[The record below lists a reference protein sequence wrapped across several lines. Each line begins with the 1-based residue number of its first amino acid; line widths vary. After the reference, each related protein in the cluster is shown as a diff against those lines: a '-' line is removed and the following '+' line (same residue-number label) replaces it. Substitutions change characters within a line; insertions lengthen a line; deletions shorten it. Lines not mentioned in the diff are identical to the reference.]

1 MRANRGERAWIA
13 APVILTVL
21 LAAGICLAQD
31 QKDPKD
37 QKDTRLAE
45 ARREGKIVWYTG
57 AALFTAE
64 RVAGLFEQAHPGIK
78 VEVQRSGSERILQR
92 IMQEAGAGIKNADV
106 FNSSDVGH
114 YVLLKKKGMLAKY
127 APAGAERFPESFRD
141 PDGIAFGWRAFLIV
155 MSYNS
160 KLLASADAP
169 KTWKDLLD
177 AKWKGKLVT
186 AHPGYSGSIATY
198 MLALVKLYG
207 WDYFK
212 QLAQNK
218 PHLTQSVHDPAQVV
232 AAGERMVGANGA
244 EYFIYTQRKKG
255 NPLGIVYPQDGVPL
269 VMTPSAIT
277 GFAPHPTAAR
287 LFTDFIYTRDV
298 QQFLA
303 DDEGLYVPHPEVQYP
318 GDKPKLSDLKLLTV
332 DPEELERRTEEI
344 KKRFV
349 EFFGA

>member
-1 MRANRGERAWIA
+1 MQAKKSWRVRLIVA
-13 APVILTVL
+13 TVL
-21 LAAGICLAQD
+21 TGFLAPGTCSSQD
-31 QKDPKD
+31 TKDA
-37 QKDTRLAE
+37 RLAE

-57 AALFTAE
+57 AALSTAE
-64 RVAGLFEQAHPGIK
+64 RVGRLFEQAYPGIK

-92 IMQEAGAGIKNADV
+92 VMQEAGAGLNIADV
-106 FNSSDVGH
+106 FNSSDAGH

-127 APAGAERFPESFRD
+127 APAGADRFPEAFRD

-169 KTWKDLLD
+169 KTWKDVLD
-177 AKWKGKLVT
+177 PKWKGKLVT
-186 AHPGYSGSIATY
+186 AHPGYSGSIVTY
-198 MLALVKLYG
+198 MLALVRLYG

-212 QLAQNK
+212 QLAENK
-218 PHLTQSVHDPAQVV
+218 PHLAQSVHDPAQVV

-244 EYFIYTQRKKG
+244 EYFLYSQRKKG
-255 NPLGIVYPQDGVPL
+255 NPLGIVYPPDGMPL
-269 VMTPSAIT
+269 VTTASAIT
-277 GFAPHPTAAR
+277 GSAPHPAAAR
-287 LFTDFIYTRDV
+287 LFTDFIFTKDV

-303 DDEGLYVPHPEVQYP
+303 DDEGLYVPHPEVKYP
-318 GDKPKLSDLKLLTV
+318 ADKPKLADLKLLTV
-332 DPEELERRTEEI
+332 DPDEQERRTEEV

>member
-1 MRANRGERAWIA
+1 MRTKRIA
-13 APVILTVL
+13 LLALPAVL
-21 LAAGICLAQD
+21 LAAGTCLSQEA
-31 QKDPKD
+31 
-37 QKDTRLAE
+37 RLAE
-45 ARREGKIVWYTG
+45 ARREGSVAWYTG
-57 AALFTAE
+57 AALSTAE
-64 RVAGLFEQAHPGIK
+64 RVAAMFEQAHKGIK
-78 VEVQRSGSERILQR
+78 VEVHRSGSERILQR
-92 IMQEAGAGIKNADV
+92 IMQEAGSGLKIADV
-106 FNSSDVGH
+106 FNSSDAGH

-127 APAGAERFPESFRD
+127 APAGADRFPESFRD

-155 MSYNS
+155 MSYNT
-160 KLLASADAP
+160 KLLPSAEAP
-169 KTWKDLLD
+169 KVWKDILD
-177 AKWKGKLVT
+177 PKWKGKLVT
-186 AHPGYSGSIATY
+186 AHPGYSGSIASY

-232 AAGERMVGANGA
+232 ASGERVVGANGA
-244 EYFIYTQRKKG
+244 EYFIYSQRKKG

-269 VMTPSAIT
+269 VTTASAIASA
-277 GFAPHPTAAR
+277 APHPAAAR
-287 LFTDFIYTRDV
+287 LFTDFIFTKPV

-303 DDEGLYVPHPEVQYP
+303 DDEGLYVPHPEVTYP
-318 GDKPKLSDLKLLTV
+318 ADKPKLADLKLLTV